1 MLKDVK
7 HKHYVL
13 LRWGTTEGKGCRS
26 SDTTSAA
33 LKCLTRALPETLFKR
48 HKNVGELLTYFLPL
62 HVGAV
67 GFHFAKG
74 QNILKRIL
82 P

>member
-1 MLKDVK
+1 MG
-7 HKHYVL
+7 YY
-13 LRWGTTEGKGCRS
+13 GGKG
-26 SDTTSAA
+26 
-33 LKCLTRALPETLFKR
+33 LPFFGYKISGAEVPNKQIASNAFKR

-67 GFHFAKG
+67 GFHFFKG